1 MRSTLLAAS
10 LLLAAPLAGQS
21 GTTVWSMRMKMPD
34 TLSARA
40 GGLSEIDMRMTMA
53 TDGERLGMQVD
64 FAETMASA
72 VPGFDLSAIRF
83 NTVVH
88 GGGDSVSIGI
98 ILPPEMAAMTGGGIG
113 MRLDMAIPDKLEG
126 FPVPNFDSL
135 MAENQGEEP
144 VVTNTGRT
152 MMVAGVRC
160 EEWDITPQ
168 QPADSI
174 PFGGAMHLCVAEN
187 IPAVKAFTTV
197 AEKYLPD
204 MGFDFG
210 KLKERGRKWFG
221 GREMTAIRMVMGHD
235 EEIVFQL
242 ESSSNTAPDPS
253 FFTLPDGL
261 EPFPIEMVKA
271 MIPGSQGT

>member
-1 MRSTLLAAS
+1 
-10 LLLAAPLAGQS
+10 
-21 GTTVWSMRMKMPD
+21 MRMKMPD

-64 FAETMASA
+64 FAETMATA
-72 VPGFDLSAIRF
+72 ITGFDLSAMRL
-83 NTVVH
+83 NAVVH
-88 GGGDSVSIGI
+88 SGGDSVSIGI
-98 ILPPEMAAMTGGGIG
+98 IMPPEMAAMTGGGIG

-174 PFGGAMHLCVAEN
+174 PFGGAMHICVAEN
-187 IPAVKAFTTV
+187 IPSVEAFTTV

-210 KLKERGRKWFG
+210 KLKEQGRKWFG
-221 GREMTAIRMVMGHD
+221 GRELTAIRMVMGHD

-261 EPFPIEMVKA
+261 QPFPVEMVKA